1 MRMEKQTSVTFI
13 LLAASSSEAMQRWYW
28 AGRPLFTKTMHEGTP
43 DSAPKAGRLL
53 GFPRSPGRPK
63 FLLIDPV
70 HKCQVLFAPF
80 NLRREKCE
88 AEVPQGR
95 RWLRIQASGCRE
107 IQLKI
112 LAESRQKVGNRPWRC
127 QDKPVQWTRTS
138 HSRAGT
144 IQIRRGIQIDH

>member
-13 LLAASSSEAMQRWYW
+13 LLAAPSSEAMQRWYW
-28 AGRPLFTKTMHEGTP
+28 AGRPLYRKTMHEGTP
-43 DSAPKAGRLL
+43 DSAPKAERLL
-53 GFPRSPGRPK
+53 GFPRSSGRPK

-88 AEVPQGR
+88 AEAPQGR
-95 RWLRIQASGCRE
+95 RWLRIQASGRNPAQDTGRIE
-107 IQLKI
+107 T
-112 LAESRQKVGNRPWRC
+112 EVGNRPWRC